1 MLSRPLVK
9 VETVPWL
16 SLEVCCGKC
25 SMLPK
30 LSKSDLVC
38 SRKLWSSLLES
49 ANLGAVNA
57 RLRSAEYLYPVRI
70 LCGSCVDPEPLSSL
84 RILSVS

>member
-1 MLSRPLVK
+1 MSVLYLQYTCVRRLGSTSGRPLHEHYTFRSQAAMLSRPLVK

-16 SLEVCCGKC
+16 SLEVCLWE
-25 SMLPK
+25 MQRVPK

-49 ANLGAVNA
+49 ANLGV
-57 RLRSAEYLYPVRI
+57 
-70 LCGSCVDPEPLSSL
+70 
-84 RILSVS
+84 